1 MYRIL
6 LLCKNNSVLS
16 PIAEGYFRLYTGS
29 ETEVYSAGIELE
41 KYDPVMINVMK
52 SDGIEVTAQKQ
63 FIVSDLKHI
72 DFDFVLT
79 FDRESETESHH
90 FPSRSV
96 KYHYQLDQ
104 YFNSEDITEKEE
116 QYINIRNRIKKII
129 RGFIKEHLSISK
141 PG

>member
-1 MYRIL
+1 
-6 LLCKNNSVLS
+6 
-16 PIAEGYFRLYTGS
+16 
-29 ETEVYSAGIELE
+29 
-41 KYDPVMINVMK
+41 
-52 SDGIEVTAQKQ
+52 
-63 FIVSDLKHI
+63 
-72 DFDFVLT
+72 
-79 FDRESETESHH
+79 
-90 FPSRSV
+90 V